1 MDKGY
6 DQAPAAGLGVVPPLL
21 SIWLIGSIRWFALGA
36 GSEQSAGY
44 EPSTPWIGLGVL
56 GLLTRIN

>member
-1 MDKGY
+1 
-6 DQAPAAGLGVVPPLL
+6 LGVVPPLL